1 MKVRAFDHH
10 LVFPWLSM
18 PVQLVCL
25 SRLDTYVFVSVCC
38 PFQTSDFGSSSALIY
53 EEKTATF
60 KNMVRKIV
68 NKGDLL

>member
-1 MKVRAFDHH
+1 
-10 LVFPWLSM
+10 M
-18 PVQLVCL
+18 PVQLVYL
-25 SRLDTYVFVSVCC
+25 SRLDQFFLVCACVSVCC
-38 PFQTSDFGSSSALIY
+38 HFQTPDFGSSSALIY